1 MSETRKIFAV
11 TGNPVLHSKSPLLF
25 NRLFQDN
32 EEKAVYI
39 RISVE
44 KVSEAISLFEEI
56 DLSGM
61 NVTSP
66 FKQTILQK
74 LDKPDPAAAAIDAVN
89 TVVKDEGLLN
99 GFNTD
104 HIGVTSSLKQL
115 GFRLQERHCLVL
127 GAGGAGRAAVYG
139 LVQEGAHVIVA
150 NRTHAKA
157 VQAAKTFGC
166 QAVSLDDLRSLLN
179 STEIVVSALSP
190 RINPIR
196 KEWLRPSHVVFD
208 ANYPHSPLSD
218 MALSQGCTV
227 IRGEEWLLN
236 QAIPVYKLFT
246 GKDADRKCM
255 KDALSS
261 DFKSKENCDNI
272 SLIGFMGCGKTTIG
286 RIIAKKLGYSFKD
299 IDAMI
304 EEREGKTVSDIFRL
318 KGEQDF
324 RTLEKSALS
333 EIHKDKNTVY
343 ACGGGILQDPANRD
357 TLSRNS
363 LVIWLYASIESSL
376 QRIDPR
382 SRPLLDT
389 EGQGEKPQT
398 LFHRRISHYAQ
409 AADLLVLS
417 ETNPEKTAEN
427 IYDEIHHAFAD

>member
-1 MSETRKIFAV
+1 MSETKKIFAV

-25 NRLFQDN
+25 NRLFRDN

-39 RISVE
+39 RISVD
-44 KVSEAISLFEEI
+44 KVSEAISFFEEI
-56 DLSGM
+56 GLSGM

-74 LDKPDPAAAAIDAVN
+74 LDKTDPAAAAIDAVN

-115 GFRLQERHCLVL
+115 GLRLQEYHCLVL

-166 QAVSLDDLRSLLN
+166 QAASLENLRSLLN
-179 STEIVVSALSP
+179 TTEIVISALAP

-236 QAIPVYKLFT
+236 Q
-246 GKDADRKCM
+246 
-255 KDALSS
+255 
-261 DFKSKENCDNI
+261 
-272 SLIGFMGCGKTTIG
+272 
-286 RIIAKKLGYSFKD
+286 
-299 IDAMI
+299 
-304 EEREGKTVSDIFRL
+304 
-318 KGEQDF
+318 
-324 RTLEKSALS
+324 
-333 EIHKDKNTVY
+333 
-343 ACGGGILQDPANRD
+343 
-357 TLSRNS
+357 
-363 LVIWLYASIESSL
+363 
-376 QRIDPR
+376 
-382 SRPLLDT
+382 
-389 EGQGEKPQT
+389 
-398 LFHRRISHYAQ
+398 
-409 AADLLVLS
+409 
-417 ETNPEKTAEN
+417 
-427 IYDEIHHAFAD
+427 